1 MLHKFFEP
9 GYWFAPKEFGY
20 GSGWPIAWQ
29 GWALLLSYM
38 ALVIGIG
45 LFMSSLGDYGVIAG
59 VALILFVSIPFM
71 MIVKRRTKG
80 GWKWR
85 P

>member
-1 MLHKFFEP
+1 MLHKFLEP
-9 GYWFAPKEFGY
+9 GYWFAPKKLGY
-20 GSGWPIAWQ
+20 GAGLPIAWQ

-45 LFMSSLGDYGVIAG
+45 VFMSSLGDSGIAAG
-59 VALILFVSIPFM
+59 VALIFLVTIPFL
-71 MIVKRRTKG
+71 MIVKRRTEG